1 MLTSAVQEDRRSNI
15 GPPLWLGVP
24 VFSPTVGCCSTCA
37 DQVLIN
43 SVIVHVVFKAKFRR
57 LEAILAEWLFV
68 GVVEFSAMS
77 WETIFVL
84 TGMLCGAYWA
94 LTRKPRR

>member
-1 MLTSAVQEDRRSNI
+1 MPETMRATFEE
-15 GPPLWLGVP
+15 
-24 VFSPTVGCCSTCA
+24 FSPTHDFLTIGES
-37 DQVLIN
+37 
-43 SVIVHVVFKAKFRR
+43 
-57 LEAILAEWLFV
+57 
-68 GVVEFSAMS
+68 SAMS